1 MPDIRVFVVDG
12 AGTVQDAGA
21 IDDQLVSALDI
32 LLGDK
37 MPLQRAADLVA
48 ASRRLG
54 RDPEADARHLVKLR
68 KAYREVK
75 ERP

>member
-1 MPDIRVFVVDG
+1 MPDIHVFVVDG
-12 AGTVQDAGA
+12 AGTVQDAGP
-21 IDDQLVSALDI
+21 IDDQLVSALD
-32 LLGDK
+32 LLVDDG

-54 RDPEADARHLVKLR
+54 HDPEAAARHLVKLR

-75 ERP
+75 AE